1 MHTLLIF
8 ENMCGDNTFEAA
20 SVHFKAIN
28 VQHRDCTMSTVLTV
42 NYTTYK
48 QTENV
53 YELKNKEPNRPFR
66 VADALEYLSAQ
77 PQCASTPRNAP
88 TLAREI

>member
-1 MHTLLIF
+1 MRVLTLLIF
-8 ENMCGDNTFEAA
+8 DDMRGDDTFEAA

-53 YELKNKEPNRPFR
+53 YELENEEPNRLFR
-66 VADALEYLSAQ
+66 VADAIEYLCSQ
-77 PQCASTPRNAP
+77 P
-88 TLAREI
+88 